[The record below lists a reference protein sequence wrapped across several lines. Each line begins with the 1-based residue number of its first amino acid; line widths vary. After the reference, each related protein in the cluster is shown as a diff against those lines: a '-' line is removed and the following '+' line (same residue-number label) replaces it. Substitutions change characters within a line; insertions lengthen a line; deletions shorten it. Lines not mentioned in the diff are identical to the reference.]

1 MQNTVFRNLTWR
13 YMTLAQKM
21 KPNFFFQVVDHIKIL
36 KQRDPGIFA
45 WEIRDRLIA
54 DGICDKYNVPSVSSI
69 SRILRNKLGHQ
80 NNQTAQNNL
89 PSVPSGALG
98 FNGAHR
104 TLFHPYLPYPY
115 SGLQASTNFSAFTP
129 NFGGST
135 NSAAVCNPL
144 GPNGSQFAMDPFQQQ
159 MAQQPN
165 VDGGYKSAA
174 VGPPAHSVTNILNQ
188 QAAP

>member
-1 MQNTVFRNLTWR
+1 M
-13 YMTLAQKM
+13 
-21 KPNFFFQVVDHIKIL
+21 

-115 SGLQASTNFSAFTP
+115 SGLQASTNFPSFTP
-129 NFGGST
+129 NFPSSNLSSS
-135 NSAAVCNPL
+135 NSA
-144 GPNGSQFAMDPFQQQ
+144 SQFNPEPFLHQQQQQ
-159 MAQQPN
+159 MGPQPN
-165 VDGGYKSAA
+165 AVDGYKSAA
-174 VGPPAHSVTNILNQ
+174 VINQAPAHSVTNILNQ
-188 QAAP
+188 QAAPGNGSI